1 MLKFIGLFTVLI
13 FFITSLMLFYDNE
26 KKNEFETV
34 LENSGPYIGATYP
47 NSFGVY
53 GQGIKIA
60 IIDTGV
66 NYNHPD
72 LYGFGDN
79 GKVVGGYDFVENDNL
94 PMDTDGHGTQ
104 VAGVIAA
111 NGNIKGI
118 SPESKILAYRV
129 SADGEGVASEL
140 ISKAIHQAIIDK
152 ADIINISLGVNRTD
166 NEIDSA
172 VNTAVDAGIVVVAAA
187 GNSGPES
194 NTIGSPASNPNA
206 ITVGATYNNVANS
219 LVSTLEINEKQFEA
233 FPMVGTKSI
242 KSPII
247 AEIRFG
253 EYSRDK
259 DLENLNV
266 KDIILL
272 AERGGET
279 DDELVFF
286 SDKEKNAAKYGA
298 SAIIVYNNRPGI
310 FFGELIHEF
319 VEDGYKPSIPAVSI
333 NQQDGLE
340 IKKMLGKNI
349 TGELN
354 VFYHPDFVA
363 YFSSRGPVSHFF
375 IKPDLVAPGVFVNT
389 TTSNNGYNMTTG
401 TSYAAPHVS
410 GTIALLLEKNPDLK
424 PNEIKSILVTTA
436 DPVTDSYGKK
446 FSVDET
452 GSGRINVTKAYNADL
467 IISPTSL
474 KFDFS
479 NEKKLDVKELKIK
492 SLSESLD
499 DLNVTFEETENIK
512 FTHKLEDNILK
523 ISSNLYDN
531 YEEEYESRVL
541 LKHNDVVYQIPIQI
555 YINHAT
561 FVTLENDGLMHF
573 EITNPVDWVYAK
585 FTVTNKDTQISQTTS
600 ITPKKSDGISGL
612 VGGEYWIEANI
623 RTEND
628 TTKSYQTVYVESDLE
643 KEKSSFNSSF
653 QFPQKPIIIIIVIIV
668 IVAVI
673 GVIIRKYS

>member
-1 MLKFIGLFTVLI
+1 MLKFVGISTVLI
-13 FFITSLMLFYDNE
+13 FFITSLALIYDSENT
-26 KKNEFETV
+26 NEFETV

-47 NSFGVY
+47 NNFGIY
-53 GQGIKIA
+53 GDGIKIA

-72 LYGFGDN
+72 LYGFGNN
-79 GKVVGGYDFVENDNL
+79 GKVVGGYDFVENDNS

-111 NGNIKGI
+111 NGNLKGI

-129 SADGEGVASEL
+129 SADGDGVASGL

-152 ADIINISLGVNRTD
+152 ADIINISLGVNKTD
-166 NEIDSA
+166 TEIDSA

-187 GNSGPES
+187 GNSGPDS

-219 LVSTLEINEKQFEA
+219 LVATLEIDQKQFEV
-233 FPMVGTKSI
+233 FPMVGTEAI
-242 KSPII
+242 ETPII
-247 AEIRFG
+247 SEIRFG
-253 EYSRDK
+253 EYSRAK

-286 SDKEKNAAKYGA
+286 SDKEQNASKYGA
-298 SAIIVYNNRPGI
+298 NAIIVYNNRPGI

-319 VEDGYKPSIPAVSI
+319 IEEGYKPTIPAVSI

-354 VFYHPDFVA
+354 VFYHPDYVA

-375 IKPDLVAPGVFVNT
+375 TKPDLVAPGVFVNT
-389 TTSNNGYNMTTG
+389 TTSNNGYNMTAG

-410 GTIALLLEKNPDLK
+410 GTIALLLEKNPELT
-424 PNEIKSILVTTA
+424 PQEIKSILVTTT

-446 FSVDET
+446 FSMDET

-467 IISPTSL
+467 VISPTTL
-474 KFDFS
+474 RFDLS
-479 NEKKLDVKELKIK
+479 NDKKLDTKELKIK
-492 SLSESLD
+492 SLTNSFD
-499 DLNVTFEETENIK
+499 DLGITFEKINGIK
-512 FTHKLEDNILK
+512 FTHEFDDNILK
-523 ISSNLYDN
+523 ISSNLDDTSN
-531 YEEEYESRVL
+531 ELYESRVL
-541 LKHNDVVYQIPIQI
+541 LEHDNVVYQIPIQI
-555 YINHAT
+555 HVNDAT
-561 FVTLENDGLMHF
+561 FTVLENNGLMRF
-573 EITNPVDWVYAK
+573 EITNPDNWIYAK
-585 FTVTNKDTQISQTTS
+585 FTIINKDTQISQTVS
-600 ITPKKSDGISGL
+600 ITPKKNDGISGL
-612 VGGEYWIEANI
+612 VNGEYWIEANI
-623 RTEND
+623 RTENK
-628 TTKSYQTVYVESDLE
+628 TISSYQTVYVESNLE
-643 KEKSSFNSSF
+643 KEDSNFNSSF
-653 QFPQKPIIIIIVIIV
+653 QFPEKPIMIITIIVIIV
-668 IVAVI
+668 AVI
-673 GVIIRKYS
+673 GIVIRKH

>member
-1 MLKFIGLFTVLI
+1 
-13 FFITSLMLFYDNE
+13 
-26 KKNEFETV
+26 
-34 LENSGPYIGATYP
+34 
-47 NSFGVY
+47 
-53 GQGIKIA
+53 
-60 IIDTGV
+60 
-66 NYNHPD
+66 
-72 LYGFGDN
+72 
-79 GKVVGGYDFVENDNL
+79 
-94 PMDTDGHGTQ
+94 
-104 VAGVIAA
+104 
-111 NGNIKGI
+111 
-118 SPESKILAYRV
+118 
-129 SADGEGVASEL
+129 
-140 ISKAIHQAIIDK
+140 
-152 ADIINISLGVNRTD
+152 
-166 NEIDSA
+166 
-172 VNTAVDAGIVVVAAA
+172 
-187 GNSGPES
+187 
-194 NTIGSPASNPNA
+194 
-206 ITVGATYNNVANS
+206 
-219 LVSTLEINEKQFEA
+219 
-233 FPMVGTKSI
+233 
-242 KSPII
+242 
-247 AEIRFG
+247 
-253 EYSRDK
+253 
-259 DLENLNV
+259 
-266 KDIILL
+266 
-272 AERGGET
+272 
-279 DDELVFF
+279 
-286 SDKEKNAAKYGA
+286 
-298 SAIIVYNNRPGI
+298 
-310 FFGELIHEF
+310 
-319 VEDGYKPSIPAVSI
+319 
-333 NQQDGLE
+333 
-340 IKKMLGKNI
+340 
-349 TGELN
+349 
-354 VFYHPDFVA
+354 
-363 YFSSRGPVSHFF
+363 
-375 IKPDLVAPGVFVNT
+375 
-389 TTSNNGYNMTTG
+389 MTTG

-424 PNEIKSILVTTA
+424 PNEIKSILVTTT

-653 QFPQKPIIIIIVIIV
+653 QFPQKPIIIIMVIIV
-668 IVAVI
+668 VVAVI
-673 GVIIRKYS
+673 GVIIRK

>member
-1 MLKFIGLFTVLI
+1 MLKFVGISTVLI
-13 FFITSLMLFYDNE
+13 FFITSLALFYDSENT
-26 KKNEFETV
+26 NEFETV

-47 NSFGVY
+47 NNFGIY
-53 GQGIKIA
+53 GDGIKIA

-72 LYGFGDN
+72 LYGFGNN
-79 GKVVGGYDFVENDNL
+79 GKVVGGYDFVENDNS

-111 NGNIKGI
+111 NGNLKGI

-129 SADGEGVASEL
+129 SADGDGVASGL

-152 ADIINISLGVNRTD
+152 ADIINISLGVNKTD
-166 NEIDSA
+166 TEIDSA

-187 GNSGPES
+187 GNSGPDS

-219 LVSTLEINEKQFEA
+219 LVATLEIDQKQFEV
-233 FPMVGTKSI
+233 FPMVGTEAI
-242 KSPII
+242 ETPII
-247 AEIRFG
+247 SEIRFG
-253 EYSRDK
+253 EYSRAK

-286 SDKEKNAAKYGA
+286 SDKEQNASKYGA
-298 SAIIVYNNRPGI
+298 NAIIVYNNRPGI

-319 VEDGYKPSIPAVSI
+319 VEEGYKPSIPAVSI

-340 IKKMLGKNI
+340 IKKMLEKNI

-354 VFYHPDFVA
+354 VFYHPDYVA

-375 IKPDLVAPGVFVNT
+375 TKPDLVAPGVFVNT
-389 TTSNNGYNMTTG
+389 TTSNNGYNMTVG

-424 PNEIKSILVTTA
+424 PNEIKSILVTTT

-467 IISPTSL
+467 IISPTTL

-479 NEKKLDVKELKIK
+479 NDKKLDTKELKIK
-492 SLSESLD
+492 SLSNSLD
-499 DLNVTFEETENIK
+499 DLDVTFEKTENVK

-523 ISSNLYDN
+523 ISSNLYATTDEL
-531 YEEEYESRVL
+531 YENRVL
-541 LKHNDVVYQIPIQI
+541 LRHNDIVYQIPIEI
-555 YINHAT
+555 HINNAT
-561 FVTLENDGLMHF
+561 FVVLEDNGFMHF

-585 FTVTNKDTQISQTTS
+585 FTITNKDTQISKPVS
-600 ITPKKSDGISGL
+600 ITPKKYDGVSGIID
-612 VGGEYWIEANI
+612 GEYWIEANI
-623 RTEND
+623 RTENE
-628 TTKSYQTVYVESDLE
+628 TINSYQTVYVQSELK
-643 KEKSSFNSSF
+643 KEDSGFNSSF
-653 QFPQKPIIIIIVIIV
+653 QFSQKPIIIITVIIV
-668 IVAVI
+668 IVAAI
-673 GVIIRKYS
+673 GVAIRK